1 MSFKN
6 NINITELKRIN
17 KEKSLPPNASGKFYV
32 EEKKSMSR
40 QPSISNP
47 EISKFIIIETH

>member
-40 QPSISNP
+40 QPSVSNP